1 MHIQSPGIV
10 RALFNLFQGY
20 LGIFRDIDAYCSTL
34 TCAQLAGREEA
45 SPALLKIEKNV
56 LILERKVL
64 IMSIFGLNFPF
75 KI

>member
-10 RALFNLFQGY
+10 RALFNHFQGY
-20 LGIFRDIDAYCSTL
+20 LGIFRDIDAYWSTL
-34 TCAQLAGREEA
+34 TCVQLAGREEA